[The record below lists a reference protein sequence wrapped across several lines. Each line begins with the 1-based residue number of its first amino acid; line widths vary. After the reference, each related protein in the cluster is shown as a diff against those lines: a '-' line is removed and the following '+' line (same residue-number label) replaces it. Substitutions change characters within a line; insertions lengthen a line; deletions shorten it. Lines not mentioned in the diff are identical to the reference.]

1 MIKLAIIGYGYWG
14 PNLVRNFF
22 NLNSCAVS
30 VVADTRVERLNL
42 LKKNYPSIKTTIDVD
57 DIFNDKSVDAVVIA
71 VPVSSHFKLAN
82 KALEKGKHVL
92 VEKPMTFSLKNAEE
106 LISMAKKKKRV
117 LMVDHT
123 FLYTDA
129 VQKIKLLIDK
139 GEIGKVKYFDSTRIN
154 LGLFQKD
161 ANVLWDL
168 AAHDISIL
176 LYLVSEKPQTVSA
189 TGVSHT
195 KNKIENIAFMTLK
208 YKSGLIAHFDCSW
221 SSPVK
226 VRQTLIGGSK
236 KMIVYNDVE
245 PTEKIK
251 IYDSGY
257 QLKKNKLEVLVDY
270 RTGDIQIPKIDLKEG
285 LSSMASDFLSAIK
298 TGKKPISD
306 SQLGLE
312 VVKILS
318 LADQSMKLNGKP
330 IRYEKN

>member
-1 MIKLAIIGYGYWG
+1 MIKIGIIGYGYWG

-30 VVADTRVERLNL
+30 EVADTRVERLKL
-42 LKKNYPSIKTTIDVD
+42 LKKNYPSIKITTDVN
-57 DIFNDKSVDAVVIA
+57 DIFDDKSIDAVVIA
-71 VPVSSHFKLAN
+71 VPISSHFKLA
-82 KALEKGKHVL
+82 KRALEKGKHVL
-92 VEKPMTFSLKNAEE
+92 VEKPMTSSLKNS
-106 LISMAKKKKRV
+106 LILIDLAKKKKKV

-129 VQKIKLLIDK
+129 VQKIKKFIDN
-139 GEIGKVKYFDSTRIN
+139 GELGKINYFDSTRIN

-161 ANVLWDL
+161 VNVLWDL
-168 AAHDISIL
+168 AAHDVSIL
-176 LYLVSEKPQTVSA
+176 LYLISEKPQTVLA

-245 PTEKIK
+245 PSEKIK
-251 IYDSGY
+251 IYDSGS
-257 QLKKNKLEVLVDY
+257 QLKKNKSDVLIDY
-270 RTGDIQIPKIDLKEG
+270 RTGDIQIPKIELKEG
-285 LSSMASDFLSAIK
+285 LSSMAADFLNAVK

-312 VVKILS
+312 VVKILT
-318 LADQSMKLNGKP
+318 LADWSMKQGGKP
-330 IRYEKN
+330 VKYI

>member
-1 MIKLAIIGYGYWG
+1 MIKIGIIGYGYWG

-30 VVADTRVERLNL
+30 EVADTRVERLKL
-42 LKKNYPSIKTTIDVD
+42 LKKNYPSIKITTDVN
-57 DIFNDKSVDAVVIA
+57 DIFDDKSIDAVVIA
-71 VPVSSHFKLAN
+71 VPISSHFKLA
-82 KALEKGKHVL
+82 KRALEKGKHVL
-92 VEKPMTFSLKNAEE
+92 VEKPMTSSLKNS
-106 LISMAKKKKRV
+106 LILIDLAKKKKKV

-129 VQKIKLLIDK
+129 VQKIKKFIDN
-139 GEIGKVKYFDSTRIN
+139 GELGKINYFDSTRIN

-161 ANVLWDL
+161 VNVLWDL
-168 AAHDISIL
+168 AAHDVSIL
-176 LYLVSEKPQTVSA
+176 LYLISEKPQTVLA

-245 PTEKIK
+245 PSEKIK

-257 QLKKNKLEVLVDY
+257 QLKKNKSDVLIDY
-270 RTGDIQIPKIDLKEG
+270 RTGDIQIPKIELKEG
-285 LSSMASDFLSAIK
+285 LSSMAADFLNAVK

-312 VVKILS
+312 VVKILT
-318 LADQSMKLNGKP
+318 LADWSMKQGGKP
-330 IRYEKN
+330 VKYI